1 MIEMFYS
8 VLFTTGVL
16 ATHGY
21 KECDMWPRQLK
32 TWMFIVWILINLNS
46 YMNLRAPVLNTA
58 GLERFIKENSL
69 SLLPH
74 SSYFIVLPKVLHH
87 LYERFSK
94 RLETPS
100 LWFVFN
106 IHWIERRIQNVSFS
120 PLMTKRRKSM
130 VGEVSQ
136 ALKKSEKNA
145 QSQSSALKT
154 LKMQMKF
161 NWSWKWNLRPWV
173 FRWWYPTLILSS

>member
-1 MIEMFYS
+1 MTEMFYS
-8 VLFTTGVL
+8 VLLTTVVL
-16 ATHGY
+16 AAHGY
-21 KECDMWPRQLK
+21 KERDVWLRQLK
-32 TWMFIVWILINLNS
+32 QWMFIVWILINLNS

-58 GLERFIKENSL
+58 GLERFIKENNL

-87 LYERFSK
+87 LYERFSR

-106 IHWIERRIQNVSFS
+106 IHWIAWGIRNVSFS

-130 VGEVSQ
+130 LGEVSQ

-154 LKMQMKF
+154 LKMLMKF
-161 NWSWKWNLRPWV
+161 NWSWTWNLRPWV
-173 FRWWYPTLILSS
+173 FRWW